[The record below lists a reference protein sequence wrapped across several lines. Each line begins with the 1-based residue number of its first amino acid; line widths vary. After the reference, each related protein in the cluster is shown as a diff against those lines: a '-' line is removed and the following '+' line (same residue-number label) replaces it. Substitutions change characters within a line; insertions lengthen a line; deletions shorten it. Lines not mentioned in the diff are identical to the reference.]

1 MKELRKASSENNFNQ
16 KKIISVAERK
26 IERETEPKIIFT

>member
-16 KKIISVAERK
+16 KKNHFCCGEEDK
-26 IERETEPKIIFT
+26 EMEPKIIFT